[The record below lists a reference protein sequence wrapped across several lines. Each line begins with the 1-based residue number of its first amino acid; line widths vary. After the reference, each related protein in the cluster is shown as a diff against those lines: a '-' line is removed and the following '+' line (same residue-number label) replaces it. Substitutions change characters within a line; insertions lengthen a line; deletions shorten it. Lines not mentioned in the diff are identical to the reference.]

1 MGETTKSTCLIIG
14 ASHAGSQCA
23 ISLRQGGW
31 QGEIHLIGDEPLLP
45 YHRPPLSKEYLAG
58 DKSLDDILIRPG
70 ALYDELNIEVH
81 LGCRAASI
89 DRSRK
94 CVTMQDGAQF
104 SYTKLVLATG
114 ARVRPLPVQ
123 GAKNDGVFYLRT
135 AEDVGRIKTA
145 AQAGTKAVIIGGGY
159 IGLEAAASLR
169 QLGVEVSLLEAM
181 PRILQRVTAPA
192 LSDFY
197 RRIHT
202 QQGVQIIEGIAATKI
217 EQAASGLFVTTDQD
231 SLLSADF
238 ILIGIGVIPN
248 IELAK
253 EADLDTN
260 NGIVVNQ
267 FTQTSDPDI
276 YAIGDVTW
284 HHNPIYD
291 RYMRLESVPNATE
304 QAKAAAAH
312 INGKEK
318 PYASVPWFWSDQYD
332 LKLQIAGLSEGYDDV
347 VVRGS
352 IDEGAS
358 LAVFYYTGD
367 RLLAVDAVNRQAEFM
382 MGKMALTQGKTL
394 DKEIVRDATANI
406 KEALRDTA

>member
-1 MGETTKSTCLIIG
+1 MGETIKSTCLIIG

-31 QGEIHLIGDEPLLP
+31 QGEIQLIGDEPLLP
-45 YHRPPLSKEYLAG
+45 YHRPPLSKDYLAG
-58 DKSLDDILIRPG
+58 DKSIDDILIRPG
-70 ALYDELNIEVH
+70 ALYDELNIAVH

-89 DRSRK
+89 DRSHK
-94 CVTMQDGAQF
+94 SVTIQDGAQI

-114 ARVRPLPVQ
+114 ARVRPLPVP
-123 GAKNDGVFYLRT
+123 GADSDGVFYLRT
-135 AEDVGRIKTA
+135 AEDVGLIKTA

-169 QLGVEVSLLEAM
+169 QLGVEVVVLEAM

-202 QQGVQIIEGIAATKI
+202 QEGVQIIEGIAATKI

-253 EADLDTN
+253 EADLDIS

-291 RYMRLESVPNATE
+291 RYMRLESVPNATD
-304 QAKAAAAH
+304 QAKTAAAH

-318 PYASVPWFWSDQYD
+318 PYRSLPWFWSVQYD

-352 IDEGAS
+352 VEEGTS
-358 LAVFYYTGD
+358 LAAFYYAGG
-367 RLLAVDAVNRQAEFM
+367 RLLAVDAVNRPAEFM